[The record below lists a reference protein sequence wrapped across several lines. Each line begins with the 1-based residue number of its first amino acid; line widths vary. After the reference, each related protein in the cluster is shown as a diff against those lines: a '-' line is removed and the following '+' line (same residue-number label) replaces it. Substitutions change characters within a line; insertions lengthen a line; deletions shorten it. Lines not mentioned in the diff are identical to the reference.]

1 MHLLSLI
8 LLLPLFA
15 SLLVLFL
22 PDHQRKTFKYIALC
36 VAVLELLFSLKLYTL
51 IDFTTAKL
59 QLIEQYQWLNV
70 GLGSFGTLSIKYLL
84 GVDGLNFSMI
94 LLAALVLLIGTIASW
109 NMTEKS
115 KGYFALYL
123 LLSSSVYG
131 CFLALDFFLFF
142 LFFEFMLLPMYF
154 LIGIWGGARREYASI
169 KFFLY
174 TLFGSVFVLIVM
186 ILLGISTI
194 DPVQTAL
201 NLGLISDI
209 HLIDEQV
216 IMKVQS
222 LIAHPQFSFEN
233 KHLLVY
239 TMDTRYMLDIKN
251 VVPGSVLSTF
261 NTFTLFDLHPRLIA
275 FAALMIGF
283 LVKLPAVPVH
293 TWLPDAHVEAPTP
306 ISVVLAGILLKIG
319 GYGIFRFAYGIF
331 PEGAVYFAVPL
342 AIIGVFSIIYGA
354 FNALAMKDLKKMIAY
369 SSVSHMGFVLLGLA
383 SLTAEGVNGA
393 MYQQFSHGIISA
405 MLFVIVGVL
414 YDRTHNRNIDDY
426 RGLASKM
433 PQYTTFTV
441 IAFFASLGLPG
452 FSGFIAEI
460 FVFLGAFNS
469 HTVNGLLPH
478 WIALVATLGV
488 LLGATYYLWSLQKM
502 YFGKYW
508 LKGGAEWNEALTDL
522 NNRELYML
530 VPLALITIAL
540 GIMPH
545 LYFDTTAE
553 FTINF
558 VKSTL
563 WNAKINLHSFHQIL
577 R

>member
-1 MHLLSLI
+1 MHLLSLLI
-8 LLLPLFA
+8 FLPLFA

-22 PDHQRKTFKYIALC
+22 PESQRKTYKYIALI
-36 VAVLELLFSLKLYTL
+36 VAIIEFGISFKIYTS
-51 IDFTTAKL
+51 IDFSISSL
-59 QLIEQYQWLNV
+59 QLVEQYNWLSLS
-70 GLGSFGTLSIKYLL
+70 LGSFGTLSIKYLL
-84 GVDGLNFSMI
+84 GVDGLNYSM
-94 LLAALVLLIGTIASW
+94 VLLTSIVMLVGTIASW
-109 NMTEKS
+109 KISEKV
-115 KGYFALYL
+115 KGYYSLFL
-123 LLSSSVYG
+123 LLTASVYG

-154 LIGIWGGARREYASI
+154 LIGIWGGTRREYASI

-186 ILLGISTI
+186 VLLGISTV
-194 DPVQTAL
+194 DPVLTAL
-201 NLGLISDI
+201 NAGFAKDFYLV
-209 HLIDEQV
+209 DEKV
-216 IMKVQS
+216 IAKVHTLLQS
-222 LIAHPQFSFEN
+222 GMFSGVN
-233 KHLLVY
+233 KHLIVY
-239 TMDTRYMLDIKN
+239 TLDTRYMMDVKN
-251 VVPGSVLSTF
+251 IVPDSVLGLVNS
-261 NTFTLFDLHPRLIA
+261 FTVFGLHPRLIA

-283 LVKLPAVPVH
+283 MVKLPAFPFH

-306 ISVVLAGILLKIG
+306 ISVVLAGVLLKIG
-319 GYGIFRFAYGIF
+319 GYGIIRFAYGIF
-331 PEGAVYFAVPL
+331 PEGATYFAIHI
-342 AIIGVFSIIYGA
+342 AIIGLISIIYGA

-369 SSVSHMGFVLLGLA
+369 SSISHMGFVLLGLA
-383 SLTAEGVNGA
+383 SLTAEGVGGA

-405 MLFVIVGVL
+405 MLFIIVGVL

-469 HTVNGLLPH
+469 QSINGLLPH
-478 WIALVATLGV
+478 WIGIVATFGV
-488 LLGATYYLWSLQKM
+488 LLGATYYLWALQKM

-508 LKGGAEWNEALTDL
+508 LKGGHEWNEKLTDL
-522 NNRELYML
+522 SNRELYML
-530 VPLALITIAL
+530 VPLALIAIVL
-540 GIMPH
+540 GVLPH
-545 LYFDTTAE
+545 LYFDTTVA
-553 FTINF
+553 FTSEF

-563 WNAKINLHSFHQIL
+563 MNAKFNLQSFHQIF

>member
-1 MHLLSLI
+1 
-8 LLLPLFA
+8 
-15 SLLVLFL
+15 
-22 PDHQRKTFKYIALC
+22 
-36 VAVLELLFSLKLYTL
+36 
-51 IDFTTAKL
+51 
-59 QLIEQYQWLNV
+59 
-70 GLGSFGTLSIKYLL
+70 
-84 GVDGLNFSMI
+84 
-94 LLAALVLLIGTIASW
+94 
-109 NMTEKS
+109 
-115 KGYFALYL
+115 
-123 LLSSSVYG
+123 
-131 CFLALDFFLFF
+131 
-142 LFFEFMLLPMYF
+142 MLLPMYF
-154 LIGIWGGARREYASI
+154 LIGIWGGVRREYASI

-194 DPVQTAL
+194 DPVQTAVQ
-201 NLGLISDI
+201 LGLVRDA
-209 HLIDEQV
+209 HLVDEQIV
-216 IMKVQS
+216 MKVQA
-222 LIAHPQFSFEN
+222 LLLN
-233 KHLLVY
+233 KNFLNEMRHSLVY
-239 TMDTRYMLDIKN
+239 TMDIRFMSDIKN
-251 VVPGSVLSTF
+251 VVSDSVLGVANS
-261 NTFTLFDLHPRLIA
+261 FTIFDLHPRLIA

-283 LVKLPAVPVH
+283 MVKLPAVPVH

-319 GYGIFRFAYGIF
+319 GYGIIRLAYGIF
-331 PEGAVYFAVPL
+331 PEGALYFAFYIAL
-342 AIIGVFSIIYGA
+342 IGVISIIYGA
-354 FNALAMKDLKKMIAY
+354 LNALAMKDLKKMIAY

-383 SLTAEGVNGA
+383 SLTSEGVNGA

-469 HTVNGLLPH
+469 ASINGLLPH
-478 WIALVATLGV
+478 WVALVATFGV

-508 LKGGAEWNEALTDL
+508 LKGGAEWNEVLTDL
-522 NNRELYML
+522 SNRELYML
-530 VPLALITIAL
+530 VPLALITVIL
-540 GIMPH
+540 GVLPH
-545 LYFDTTAE
+545 LYFDTTSA
-553 FTINF
+553 FTVAF
-558 VKSTL
+558 VKDTL
-563 WNAKINLHSFHQIL
+563 MNAKVNLQSFHQIF

>member
-15 SLLVLFL
+15 AVVTLFL
-22 PDHQRKTFKYIALC
+22 PDYQRKKIKY
-36 VAVLELLFSLKLYTL
+36 VAIFVATLEVILSIKLYTK
-51 IDFTTAKL
+51 IDFSNAAI
-59 QLIEQYQWLNV
+59 QLLEHHQWLRL
-70 GLGSFGTLSIKYLL
+70 GLGSFGTLSIQYVL

-94 LLAALVLLIGTIASW
+94 LLASLVLFIGTIASW
-109 NMTEKS
+109 HIEEKT

-123 LLSSSVYG
+123 LLSASVYG

-154 LIGIWGGARREYASI
+154 LIGIWGGVRREYASI

-201 NLGLISDI
+201 NLGLVYDI
-209 HLIDEQV
+209 HLVDEQV
-216 IMKVQS
+216 VMKVQALLS
-222 LIAHPQFSFEN
+222 SGNLSGEL

-239 TMDTRYMLDIKN
+239 TMDTRYMTDIKN
-251 VVPGSVLSTF
+251 IVPESILS
-261 NTFTLFDLHPRLIA
+261 NLNNFTLFGLPPRLIA

-283 LVKLPAVPVH
+283 LVKLPAIPFH
-293 TWLPDAHVEAPTP
+293 TWLPDAHVEAPTA

-319 GYGIFRFAYGIF
+319 GYGIMRFAYGIF
-331 PEGAVYFAVPL
+331 PEGAVHFAVTI
-342 AIIGVFSIIYGA
+342 AVIGVISIIYGA
-354 FNALAMKDLKKMIAY
+354 FNALAMKDMKKMIAY

-393 MYQQFSHGIISA
+393 LYQQFSHGIIST

-441 IAFFASLGLPG
+441 IAFFAALGLPG

-469 HTVNGLLPH
+469 QSINGLLPH
-478 WIALVATLGV
+478 WIAIVATFGV
-488 LLGATYYLWSLQKM
+488 LLGATYFLWALQKM

-508 LKGGAEWNEALTDL
+508 LKGGHEWNEALTDL
-522 NNRELYML
+522 SNRELYML
-530 VPLALITIAL
+530 VPLSLITIVF
-540 GIMPH
+540 GIFPH
-545 LYFDTTAE
+545 LYFDTTAAFSIE
-553 FTINF
+553 F
-558 VKSTL
+558 VQETL
-563 WNAKINLHSFHQIL
+563 LNSKLNVQSFHQIL

>member
-8 LLLPLFA
+8 ILLPLLF
-15 SLLVLFL
+15 SMLILFL
-22 PDHQRKTFKYIALC
+22 PDNQRKNFKYIALF
-36 VAVLELLFSLKLYTL
+36 VSIVELILCANLYFK
-51 IDFTTAKL
+51 IDFKLSSL
-59 QLIEQYQWLNV
+59 QLIEQYNWLSLS
-70 GLGSFGTLSIKYLL
+70 LGSFGALSIKFK
-84 GVDGLNFSMI
+84 VAIDGLNYSMV
-94 LLAALVLLIGTIASW
+94 LLTAIVMLIGTIASW
-109 NMTEKS
+109 NITEKT
-115 KGYFALYL
+115 KGYFSL
-123 LLSSSVYG
+123 LLLLMSSVYG
-131 CFLALDFFLFF
+131 CFLAIDFFLFF

-154 LIGIWGGARREYASI
+154 LIGIWGGERREYASI

-194 DPVQTAL
+194 DPVLTAL
-201 NLGLISDI
+201 NLGLVSDI
-209 HLIDEQV
+209 HLVDETV

-222 LIAHPQFSFEN
+222 LLTSGDLTQY

-239 TMDTRYMLDIKN
+239 TMDSSYMSDIKN
-251 VVPGSVLSTF
+251 VVPDSILGLLNS
-261 NTFTLFDLHPRLIA
+261 FTLFGLHPRLIA

-283 LVKLPAVPVH
+283 LVKLPAVPFH

-319 GYGIFRFAYGIF
+319 GYGIIRFAYGIF
-331 PEGAVYFAVPL
+331 PEGGTYFASHI
-342 AIIGVFSIIYGA
+342 AIIGLISIIYGA

-393 MYQQFSHGIISA
+393 MYQQFSHGIIST

-452 FSGFIAEI
+452 FSGFIAEV

-469 HTVNGLLPH
+469 FTINGLLPH
-478 WIALVATLGV
+478 WIAMVATLGIV
-488 LLGATYYLWSLQKM
+488 LGATYYLWSLQKM

-508 LKGGAEWNEALTDL
+508 LKGGAEWNDALVDL
-522 NNRELYML
+522 SNRELYML
-530 VPLALITIAL
+530 VPLALITICL
-540 GIMPH
+540 GVLPH
-545 LYFDTTAE
+545 LYFDTTIA
-553 FTINF
+553 FTNGFIQE
-558 VKSTL
+558 TL
-563 WNAKINLHSFHQIL
+563 LNAKNNYHSFHQIF